1 MMKTQAMASLEIS
14 GVRKAAVLVRALGPE
29 AAALILG
36 RLSNNEADEVRET
49 MQIVGEL
56 DPEEESA
63 VLREFLAGA
72 KRREKPVGIRET
84 KPAPAVPNLRREEPS
99 FAFLL
104 DLNPERTARLLA
116 DERPQIIAVVLSHL
130 PKRLAG
136 KVLVGFA
143 PKLQADVLRRLADL
157 GPTDPEVLVELER
170 GILLRM
176 AALAEETEIAPKPGV
191 DRVKEIIEEAS
202 ERVGGTLLGNLAQHD
217 RTLADSVLPREIR
230 FEQITHLD
238 GNTLAVIVEEL
249 DEEVLLFG
257 LVGAEPYFVERVL
270 RELRTADAEALRYHL
285 ANLGPLSLQD
295 VEESRRRF
303 CETAWR
309 LALAGRIRLPGIR
322 PGDLP
327 EPAGERGLFRAAA

>member
-1 MMKTQAMASLEIS
+1 MIRNRTFAPLDIPGA
-14 GVRKAAVLVRALGPE
+14 RKAAVFIRALDGE
-29 AAALILG
+29 AAELLLA
-36 RLSNNEADEVRET
+36 RLSTEEADEVREM
-49 MQIVGEL
+49 MQFVGER

-63 VLREFLAGA
+63 VLREFLEGA
-72 KRREKPVGIRET
+72 RRRERPTGARET
-84 KPAPAVPNLRREEPS
+84 KPAPAPPPRRDDPA

-157 GPTDPEVLVELER
+157 GPTDPDILAELER

-176 AALAEETEIAPKPGV
+176 ASVAEETGSASKAGV

-202 ERVGGTLLGNLAQHD
+202 ERVSGALLGNLAAHD
-217 RTLADSVLPREIR
+217 RTLADSVLPRHIQ

-238 GNTLAVIVEEL
+238 GDTLAAIVEEL

-270 RELRTADAEALRYHL
+270 RELRTADAEALRYQL
-285 ANLGPLSLQD
+285 ANLGPLSLHD

-309 LALAGRIRLPGIR
+309 LALAGRIRLPGVR
-322 PGDLP
+322 PGDLTDA
-327 EPAGERGLFRAAA
+327 AGERGLFRAAA